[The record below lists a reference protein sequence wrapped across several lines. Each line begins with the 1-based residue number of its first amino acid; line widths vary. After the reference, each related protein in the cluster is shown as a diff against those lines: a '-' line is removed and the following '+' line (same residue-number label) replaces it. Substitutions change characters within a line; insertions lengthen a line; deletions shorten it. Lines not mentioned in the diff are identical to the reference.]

1 VLAQHRQI
9 LEAQL
14 RKWHLHAATN
24 SMQQLFAAVEETG
37 KKCLQKQLMGYVARC
52 YRVAR
57 CCHENMLA
65 WKNGREVQQA
75 TMLARQAEW
84 VAEQE
89 ALYARGVVPGLP
101 SDTSIDESSEL
112 VEVSVQGPLGVTE
125 DVSVGDSEEWED
137 VW

>member
-1 VLAQHRQI
+1 
-9 LEAQL
+9 
-14 RKWHLHAATN
+14 
-24 SMQQLFAAVEETG
+24 
-37 KKCLQKQLMGYVARC
+37 
-52 YRVAR
+52 
-57 CCHENMLA
+57 
-65 WKNGREVQQA
+65 
-75 TMLARQAEW
+75 MLARQAEW